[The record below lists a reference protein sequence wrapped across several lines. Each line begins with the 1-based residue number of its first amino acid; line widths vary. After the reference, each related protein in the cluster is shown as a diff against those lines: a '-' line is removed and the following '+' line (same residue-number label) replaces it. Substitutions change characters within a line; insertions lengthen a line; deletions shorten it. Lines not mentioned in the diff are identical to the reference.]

1 MGRKLPAEQAVAE
14 LPRSSKKEK
23 KSKKDKKRKLAAEA
37 EAAVA
42 TEEAVA
48 KSSKKKRAEDG
59 PGGGGGGE
67 AENGAEKAVAVTGK
81 GSEDPKYAALRSFS
95 AAELPSQV
103 LDCCKAFA
111 RPSPIQAHS
120 WPFLLD
126 GRDLIGIAATG
137 SGKTIAFGVP
147 ALMHIRK
154 KVGGK
159 TGKKAV
165 PRCLVLSPTRE
176 LAQQIAD
183 VLSEAGTPC
192 GINSVCLYGGTSKG
206 PQIAALKSGVD
217 IVIGTPGRM
226 KDLIEMGFCNLN
238 EVSFVVL
245 DEADRMLDLGFEPEV
260 RAILSQTS
268 SVRQMVMF
276 SATWPLAVHK
286 LAQEF
291 MDPNPIKVV
300 IGSEDLAA
308 NHDVMQIV
316 EVLDDRSRDSR
327 LLALLDKYHQAQSN
341 RVLVFVLYKK
351 EAARVETMLQ
361 RRGWKAVSVHGDKAQ
376 HDRTKA
382 LSLFKEGK
390 CPLMTLIYSIFGFFA
405 QPCPLNTSFASQGWA
420 ILVESHARCSD
431 QRFKTSKN
439 IVANRI
445 IISVLIGKLESGIST
460 SASTHFSYDVAHMIA
475 TDVASRG
482 LDIPDV
488 EVVIN
493 YSYPLTTEDYVHRIG
508 RTGRA
513 GKKGV
518 AHTFFTQENKGLA
531 GELVNVLR
539 EAGQV
544 VPPALMKFGTHVKK
558 KESKIYGSHFKEIT
572 ADAPKSTKITFGDSD
587 ED

>member
-1 MGRKLPAEQAVAE
+1 MGRNLPAEQVEA
-14 LPRSSKKEK
+14 PRSSKMDK
-23 KSKKDKKRKLAAEA
+23 KRKKDKKRKLAAEA
-37 EAAVA
+37 EEEAAVTA
-42 TEEAVA
+42 TVETV
-48 KSSKKKRAEDG
+48 KSSKKKRVENE
-59 PGGGGGGE
+59 PGAGAVE
-67 AENGAEKAVAVTGK
+67 AENGAEKTVAVTGK
-81 GSEDPKYAALRSFS
+81 GSEDPKYAPLRSFS

-103 LDCCKAFA
+103 LECCSAFA
-111 RPSPIQAHS
+111 RPSPIQAHA

-126 GRDLIGIAATG
+126 GRDFIGIAATG

-159 TGKKAV
+159 AGKKAV

-183 VLSEAGTPC
+183 VLSEAGAPC
-192 GINSVCLYGGTSKG
+192 GIKSVCLYGGTKKE
-206 PQIAALKSGVD
+206 PQISALKSGVD

-226 KDLIEMGFCNLN
+226 KDLIEMGVCCLN

-316 EVLDDRSRDSR
+316 EVLDDRTRDSR

-390 CPLMTLIYSIFGFFA
+390 CPLM
-405 QPCPLNTSFASQGWA
+405 
-420 ILVESHARCSD
+420 
-431 QRFKTSKN
+431 
-439 IVANRI
+439 
-445 IISVLIGKLESGIST
+445 
-460 SASTHFSYDVAHMIA
+460 IA

-518 AHTFFTQENKGLA
+518 AHTFFTQANK
-531 GELVNVLR
+531 
-539 EAGQV
+539 
-544 VPPALMKFGTHVKK
+544 ALLIFH
-558 KESKIYGSHFKEIT
+558 
-572 ADAPKSTKITFGDSD
+572 PC
-587 ED
+587 

>member
-1 MGRKLPAEQAVAE
+1 MGRKLPAEQAEAE

-23 KSKKDKKRKLAAEA
+23 KSKKDNKRNLAAEA
-37 EAAVA
+37 EAEAAA

-59 PGGGGGGE
+59 PGGGGAGE
-67 AENGAEKAVAVTGK
+67 PENGAEKAVAVTGK

-103 LDCCKAFA
+103 LDCCKEFA

-226 KDLIEMGFCNLN
+226 KDLIEMGVCNLN

-260 RAILSQTS
+260 REILSQTS

-327 LLALLDKYHQAQSN
+327 LLALLDKYHKKQSN

-390 CPLMTLIYSIFGFFA
+390 CPLI
-405 QPCPLNTSFASQGWA
+405 
-420 ILVESHARCSD
+420 
-431 QRFKTSKN
+431 
-439 IVANRI
+439 
-445 IISVLIGKLESGIST
+445 
-460 SASTHFSYDVAHMIA
+460 IA

-539 EAGQV
+539 EADQI
-544 VPPALMKFGTHVKK
+544 VPEALMKFGTHVKK

>member
-1 MGRKLPAEQAVAE
+1 MATAAPADEDGSPSTLSRRPPPLTTATSPTAAMGRKLSADQAEAE

-37 EAAVA
+37 EAEAEAAAAAAV
-42 TEEAVA
+42 EEVA
-48 KSSKKKRAEDG
+48 KSGKKKKRAEDG
-59 PGGGGGGE
+59 PGGGGGE

-81 GSEDPKYAALRSFS
+81 GSEDTKYAPLRSFS

-103 LDCCKAFA
+103 LDCCKEFA
-111 RPSPIQAHS
+111 RPSPIQAHA

-126 GRDLIGIAATG
+126 GRDFIGIAATG

-147 ALMHIRK
+147 ALMHIRQ

-226 KDLIEMGFCNLN
+226 KDLIEMGVCKLN

-390 CPLMTLIYSIFGFFA
+390 CPLM
-405 QPCPLNTSFASQGWA
+405 
-420 ILVESHARCSD
+420 
-431 QRFKTSKN
+431 
-439 IVANRI
+439 
-445 IISVLIGKLESGIST
+445 
-460 SASTHFSYDVAHMIA
+460 IA

-544 VPPALMKFGTHVKK
+544 VPQALMKFGTHVKK
-558 KESKIYGSHFKEIT
+558 KESKLYGSHFKEIT
-572 ADAPKSTKITFGDSD
+572 ADAPKATKITFGDSD

>member
-1 MGRKLPAEQAVAE
+1 MGRNLDTEQAEA
-14 LPRSSKKEK
+14 PRSSKKEK
-23 KSKKDKKRKLAAEA
+23 KSKNDKKRKLAAEA
-37 EAAVA
+37 EAEAAAAA
-42 TEEAVA
+42 TEEAV
-48 KSSKKKRAEDG
+48 KSSKKKKRVENG
-59 PGGGGGGE
+59 PGAGGGGE

-81 GSEDPKYAALRSFS
+81 GSEDPKYAPLRSFS

-103 LDCCKAFA
+103 LECCSAFA
-111 RPSPIQAHS
+111 RPSPIQAHA

-126 GRDLIGIAATG
+126 GRDFIGIAATG

-159 TGKKAV
+159 SGKKKAV

-176 LAQQIAD
+176 LAQQ
-183 VLSEAGTPC
+183 
-192 GINSVCLYGGTSKG
+192 
-206 PQIAALKSGVD
+206 D

-226 KDLIEMGFCNLN
+226 KDLIEMGVCCLN

-245 DEADRMLDLGFEPEV
+245 DEADRMLDMGFEPEV

-308 NHDVMQIV
+308 NHDVMQII
-316 EVLDDRSRDSR
+316 EVLDDRTRDSR

-390 CPLMTLIYSIFGFFA
+390 CPLM
-405 QPCPLNTSFASQGWA
+405 
-420 ILVESHARCSD
+420 
-431 QRFKTSKN
+431 
-439 IVANRI
+439 
-445 IISVLIGKLESGIST
+445 
-460 SASTHFSYDVAHMIA
+460 IA

-518 AHTFFTQENKGLA
+518 AHTFFTQVNKALA

-539 EAGQV
+539 EADQV

-572 ADAPKSTKITFGDSD
+572 ADAPKPTKITFGDSD